1 MVGHWLNSLM
11 PWRTSSS
18 TRMLTLPNLTPSWL
32 STSTTAAEKP
42 HCGKTGVPFMNSST
56 SFLPIVSR
64 MRPNTS
70 GSLMIKSPSPINIRP
85 SRPLR
90 HGGQFQRMQDTAHA
104 AAQRLINHLV
114 LLDLGLAGKGRRND
128 RSRPMVTVA
137 REILHL
143 DLGVGNALSDQGG
156 NVFASHRHCLVSCTI
171 PWRSYRPAARP

>member
-18 TRMLTLPNLTPSWL
+18 TRMLTLLNLTPSWL

-70 GSLMIKSPSPINIRP
+70 GSLMDKSPSLVNIGP
-85 SRPLR
+85 SGLLR
-90 HGGQFQRMQDTAHA
+90 HGGQLQSMQDAPHA
-104 AAQRLINHLV
+104 AAQRLIDHLV
-114 LLDLGLAGKGRRND
+114 LLDLGLAGKGWRN
-128 RSRPMVTVA
+128 
-137 REILHL
+137 
-143 DLGVGNALSDQGG
+143 
-156 NVFASHRHCLVSCTI
+156 
-171 PWRSYRPAARP
+171 